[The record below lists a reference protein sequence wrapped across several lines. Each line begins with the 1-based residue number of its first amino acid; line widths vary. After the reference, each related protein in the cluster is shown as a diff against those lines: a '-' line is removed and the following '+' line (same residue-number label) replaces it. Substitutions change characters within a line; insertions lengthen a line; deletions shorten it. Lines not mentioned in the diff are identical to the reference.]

1 MALIGKMRFSSEY
14 HFKSQ
19 LNLIQPHILH
29 DFIVQLDIQLARS
42 CFFPAALFQQLR
54 KCLQPPETLQ
64 EYKDFL
70 KTRNTGWICSS
81 T

>member
-29 DFIVQLDIQLARS
+29 DFLVQLDNNTITCIKVITVHFLY
-42 CFFPAALFQQLR
+42 FPVYF
-54 KCLQPPETLQ
+54 
-64 EYKDFL
+64 
-70 KTRNTGWICSS
+70 I
-81 T
+81 